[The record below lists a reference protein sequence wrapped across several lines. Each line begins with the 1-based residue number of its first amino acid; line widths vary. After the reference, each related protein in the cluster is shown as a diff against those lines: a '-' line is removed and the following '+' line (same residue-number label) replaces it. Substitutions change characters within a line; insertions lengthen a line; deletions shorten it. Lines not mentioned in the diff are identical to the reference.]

1 MTFTLVIETLAL
13 PTVLTVLAFF
23 VFFAA
28 SKSQGRLRL
37 FGYVLGWWLIMLVFA
52 LLLMVALPALPALSP
67 SLNEP
72 RYDRWL
78 NES

>member
-1 MTFTLVIETLAL
+1 MTFTLAIETLAL
-13 PTVLTVLAFF
+13 PTVLAVLAFF

-28 SKSQGRLRL
+28 SKSQGRLKL

-52 LLLMVALPALPALSP
+52 LFLMVALPALSP
-67 SLNEP
+67 SPNEP